1 MGQPIRVVHYLNQFF
16 GGVGGEDKA
25 QTPLE
30 VREGPVG
37 PARAAQQAL
46 GAQGSVVATLV
57 CGDDYAAEREDAAGA
72 AIRDALGRLT
82 PDLVLAGPAFDS
94 GRYGLGCALAC
105 RVARSLGIPAVTGM
119 YPDNAAIITH
129 RREILAVP
137 TGLDP
142 SEMRAIVA
150 RMVALGL
157 KLMRGE
163 ALGPALEEG
172 YIPHGVRRLVVKD
185 RVGYERAVDM
195 LLARVSGR
203 PFVSEIQVQQ
213 YDRVPP
219 APPVDDLSR
228 VTLGIVVST
237 GIVPRGNPD
246 HLPGARALTAG
257 RYSIAGLPRLD
268 VARWESA
275 HGGFNTK
282 TLNTNSPDY
291 ALPLGTLRALEAE
304 GVIAGIYPWIY
315 STVGNQT
322 AVGPAREIGQLV
334 AAEFRDAGVAAALQ
348 VSG

>member
-1 MGQPIRVVHYLNQFF
+1 VHYLNQFF
-16 GGVGGEDKA
+16 GGIGGEEKA
-25 QTPLE
+25 DTPLE

-37 PARAAQQAL
+37 PGRALQPLL

-57 CGDDYAAEREDAAGA
+57 CGDDYVAEREEAAGA
-72 AIRDALGRLT
+72 AIREALQRYAPG
-82 PDLVLAGPAFDS
+82 LVLAGPAFDS

-105 RVARSLGIPAVTGM
+105 RIARSLRIPAVTGM

-129 RREILAVP
+129 RRELVAVS

-142 SEMRAIVA
+142 SEMRAILA
-150 RMVALGL
+150 RMAALGL
-157 KLMRGE
+157 RLVRGE
-163 ALGPALEEG
+163 PLGSAAEEG
-172 YIPHGVRRLVVKD
+172 YVPHGVRRLVVKD

-195 LLARVSGR
+195 LLDRVAGR

-213 YDRVPP
+213 YDGVPP
-219 APPVDDLSR
+219 APPVRDLAR
-228 VTLGIVVST
+228 ATIGIVVST

-246 HLPGARALTAG
+246 RLPGARALEAG
-257 RYSIAGLPRLD
+257 RYSIEGLASLD

-282 TLNTNSPDY
+282 ILNTRSPDY
-291 ALPLGTLRALEAE
+291 ALPLATLRALEAE
-304 GVIAGIYPWIY
+304 GAIAGIYPWIY

-322 AVGPAREIGQLV
+322 AVGPARAIGRRV
-334 AAEFRDAGVAAALQ
+334 AEEFRDAGVAAALQ